1 MPQKTLVALMGP
13 TAVGKTDLSI
23 SLAKALNAC
32 IVSSDSRQIYKEMNI
47 GTAVPEP
54 EQLAAVPHFFI
65 GSRSIQEPYTA
76 GKYEHDAL
84 EVIHSLFEKD
94 DFVVLSGGSGLYI
107 DAVCLGIDAIPAA
120 DPKTREM
127 LNERLNSE
135 GLGVLTDWLARL
147 DPDTHQSIDVNNPQ
161 RVLRALEVCIIAGVP
176 YSTLR
181 KNFEKT
187 RSFNIVKIG
196 LQRDR
201 EELYQRINLRV
212 DLMMQQ
218 GLLDEAKSL
227 YEFKHL
233 NALNTVGYRELFD
246 YFDGKTSLDE
256 AVELIKRNSRRYAKR
271 QITWFNRYTDI
282 AWFHP
287 SDLEGM
293 LKLIEEQAGFSSIR

>member
-1 MPQKTLVALMGP
+1 MGKKTLVVLMGP

-23 SLAKALNAC
+23 SIAKALHAP
-32 IVSSDSRQIYKEMNI
+32 IVSSDSRQIYREMRI

-54 EQLAAVPHFFI
+54 EQLAAVPHYFI

-76 GKYEHDAL
+76 GRYEFDAV
-84 EVIHSLFEKD
+84 EVIEKLFQEV

-107 DAVCLGIDAIPAA
+107 DAVCLGIDAIPATNSE
-120 DPKTREM
+120 TREM
-127 LNERLNSE
+127 LKQRLKSE
-135 GLGVLTDWLARL
+135 GVTALTDWLKRL
-147 DPDTHQSIDVNNPQ
+147 DEDSYNTIDLNNPQ
-161 RVLRALEVCIIAGVP
+161 RVIRALEVCIIAGVP

-201 EELYQRINLRV
+201 EELYQRINQRV
-212 DLMMQQ
+212 DIMMEQ
-218 GLLDEAKSL
+218 GLLEEARSL
-227 YEFKHL
+227 YEHREL

-246 YFDGKTSLDE
+246 YFDGKISLEE

-271 QITWFNRYTDI
+271 QITWFNRYSDI
-282 AWFHP
+282 AWFSPNDFDGIMAHVAAE
-287 SDLEGM
+287 S
-293 LKLIEEQAGFSSIR
+293 KA